1 MHSPIHH
8 PQSLIMYL
16 QSSVRPIS
24 DHPKW
29 EYLSGH
35 LQEVVVCNNGSG
47 GSMGGGPPLILRPN
61 WGPKGGKN
69 FFWRPPAPPLIS
81 GRGWPAGP
89 RFLIWRSGSAIE
101 SYDKGCLPRGPDT
114 SILWKIDYCMQ
125 FLVYKMYRFMCS
137 LKVFLY
143 NLSTVG

>member
-16 QSSVRPIS
+16 QSSVCPIS

-47 GSMGGGPPLILRPN
+47 GSMGGGGGGAGRASPYFVAKLRPEGPKNRLLENATPPPPLYLRA
-61 WGPKGGKN
+61 WMTG
-69 FFWRPPAPPLIS
+69 RPPVP
-81 GRGWPAGP
+81 
-89 RFLIWRSGSAIE
+89 
-101 SYDKGCLPRGPDT
+101 C
-114 SILWKIDYCMQ
+114 
-125 FLVYKMYRFMCS
+125 
-137 LKVFLY
+137 LKVWLRH
-143 NLSTVG
+143 

>member
-47 GSMGGGPPLILRPN
+47 GSMGGRASPYFEAKLRPE
-61 WGPKGGKN
+61 GRKKFLLETAP
-69 FFWRPPAPPLIS
+69 PPLIS
-81 GRGWPAGP
+81 GRG
-89 RFLIWRSGSAIE
+89 
-101 SYDKGCLPRGPDT
+101 
-114 SILWKIDYCMQ
+114 
-125 FLVYKMYRFMCS
+125 
-137 LKVFLY
+137 
-143 NLSTVG
+143 

>member
-47 GSMGGGPPLILRPN
+47 GSMGGRASPYFEAKLRPE
-61 WGPKGGKN
+61 GRKKFPLETT
-69 FFWRPPAPPLIS
+69 PPPPYLRAWMT
-81 GRGWPAGP
+81 GRP
-89 RFLIWRSGSAIE
+89 RFL
-101 SYDKGCLPRGPDT
+101 
-114 SILWKIDYCMQ
+114 
-125 FLVYKMYRFMCS
+125 V
-137 LKVFLY
+137 
-143 NLSTVG
+143 